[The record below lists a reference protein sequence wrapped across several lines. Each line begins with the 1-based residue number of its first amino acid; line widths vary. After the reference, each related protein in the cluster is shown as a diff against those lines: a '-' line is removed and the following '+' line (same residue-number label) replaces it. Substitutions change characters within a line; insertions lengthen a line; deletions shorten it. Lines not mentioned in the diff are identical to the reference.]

1 MLKIIKD
8 KYNQV
13 KACVR
18 GCNSYS
24 DFFECAIGLKH
35 GEVISLLL
43 FSLFIEDL
51 ELLLQNDTNCGV
63 TLDDVTFIL
72 MLCADDQNNV

>member
-1 MLKIIKD
+1 MLKNIKLMH
-8 KYNQV
+8 NQV

-35 GEVISLLL
+35 GEVISPLL

-51 ELLLQNDTNCGV
+51 ELFLHNDPNRGV

-72 MLCADDQNNV
+72 A